1 MNSLNPW
8 HRLGEAAR
16 RRPRTETSR
25 EEMPFGFDTRV
36 LARLRAVRELPA
48 ETWFRLALRAIPV
61 GAVIA
66 LACWFSLRPE
76 PVRLSTDEAR
86 LAEAASLE
94 MLQP

>member
-1 MNSLNPW
+1 
-8 HRLGEAAR
+8 
-16 RRPRTETSR
+16 
-25 EEMPFGFDTRV
+25 MPFGFDTRV

-48 ETWFRLALRAIPV
+48 ETWFRLALRAIPI
-61 GAVIA
+61 GAIV
-66 LACWFSLRPE
+66 LTVCWFTLRPE

>member
-1 MNSLNPW
+1 MNAFNPW
-8 HRLGEAAR
+8 EILRAAAR
-16 RRPRTETSR
+16 RRASAETPR

-61 GAVIA
+61 SAVV
-66 LACWFSLRPE
+66 LLVCWFSMKPE
-76 PVRLSTDEAR
+76 PVRLSAEEAR

-94 MLQP
+94 MLRP